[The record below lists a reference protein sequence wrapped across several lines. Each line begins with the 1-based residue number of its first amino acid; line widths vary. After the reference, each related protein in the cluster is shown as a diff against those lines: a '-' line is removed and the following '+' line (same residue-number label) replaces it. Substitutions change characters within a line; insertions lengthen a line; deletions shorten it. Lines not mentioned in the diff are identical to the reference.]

1 MLIYA
6 VKRLAGI
13 VAILFVMSVLVF
25 AITQVMPGD
34 VAHVLAGQFAEPAA
48 VAAIEHKLGL
58 DQPAWLQYWHWI
70 SGAVRGD
77 FGQSLV
83 MERPVGPLVWEAFLA
98 SALLAAISFVLVT
111 VIGIGLGVIAAVRRD
126 SLTDHVISFF
136 SYLSI
141 SVPEF
146 FWALVG
152 VIVFAKTLDWLPSG
166 GAGHLADGVL
176 PWASHLVLPVATL
189 TLALVAHIARLT
201 RSSMIDALRSQYV
214 RNARAK
220 GLPERSVVY
229 GHALPNALMPTITV
243 LAIDVGWLLGN
254 IVVVEAVFSYP
265 GLGRLLLFAIERHDL
280 PLIQASILLIAAV
293 YCLANLAADLLYAA
307 VNPRIRYGYA

>member
-6 VKRLAGI
+6 IKRLAGI
-13 VAILFVMSVLVF
+13 VAILFVMSALVF

-48 VAAIEHKLGL
+48 VAAIERKLGL

-70 SGAVRGD
+70 SAAVRGD
-77 FGQSLV
+77 FGQSLI
-83 MERPVGPLVWEAFLA
+83 MERPVGPLVAEAFLS
-98 SALLAAISFVLVT
+98 SALLAAVSFVLVT
-111 VIGIGLGVIAAVRRD
+111 LIGIGLGVVAAVRRD
-126 SLTDHVISFF
+126 RPIDHVISFL

-166 GAGHLADGVL
+166 GAGDLSQGFLA
-176 PWASHLVLPVATL
+176 WASHLVLPVATL

-220 GLPERSVVY
+220 GLPERTVVY

-280 PLIQASILLIAAV
+280 PLIQASILVIAAV
-293 YCLANLAADLLYAA
+293 YCIANLIADLLYAF